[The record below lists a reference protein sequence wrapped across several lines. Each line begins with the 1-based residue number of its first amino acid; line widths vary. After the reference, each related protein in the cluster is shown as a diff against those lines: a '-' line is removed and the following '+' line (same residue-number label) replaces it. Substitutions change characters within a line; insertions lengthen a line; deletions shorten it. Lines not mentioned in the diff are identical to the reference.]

1 MVDFQYKNSYGV
13 RDLVEIV
20 RILRQ
25 PGGCPWD
32 REQDH
37 HSIRR
42 NLLEEAYEAAEA
54 IDEDDPEHLREELGD
69 VPVSYTHLDVYKRQS
84 RRCTCPVRR
93 R

>member
-42 NLLEEAYEAAEA
+42 NLLEE
-54 IDEDDPEHLREELGD
+54 DEEPPSLLIPKPSHQMA
-69 VPVSYTHLDVYKRQS
+69 KQ
-84 RRCTCPVRR
+84 
-93 R
+93 

>member
-42 NLLEEAYEAAEA
+42 NLL
-54 IDEDDPEHLREELGD
+54 
-69 VPVSYTHLDVYKRQS
+69 
-84 RRCTCPVRR
+84 
-93 R
+93 